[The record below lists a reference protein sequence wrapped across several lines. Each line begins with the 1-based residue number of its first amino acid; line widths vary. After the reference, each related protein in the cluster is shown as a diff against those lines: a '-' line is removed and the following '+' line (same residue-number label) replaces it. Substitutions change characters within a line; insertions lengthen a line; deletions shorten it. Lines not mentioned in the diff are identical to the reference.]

1 MIENRLVPR
10 LSGGVS
16 GPRPELLFRHLPG
29 GWLEVLEFVYFFGGI
44 SFCSNANA
52 RAARRFAPGRS
63 SNVSSQG
70 IRASRERN
78 FAAPF
83 IVISPSGR
91 FSGLRHCRDRLH
103 SAMVSGLRSIRND
116 DELR

>member
-83 IVISPSGR
+83 
-91 FSGLRHCRDRLH
+91 
-103 SAMVSGLRSIRND
+103 MVNPQAAGFPTCVTAATAYIRRCLGPPLNQ
-116 DELR
+116 E